1 MGADDY
7 IVKPFSKTELLAR
20 IAASLRKRGL
30 AGTTVLRQAYC
41 LGDLTID
48 YADRAVIV
56 SGRPVGLSGTE
67 YKLLFELSIN
77 AGRVMTH
84 DQILRRVWG
93 RDYSGESQLLRA
105 TVKNLRRKLGDDAND
120 PRYIFTQP
128 RVGYRMDKSSQ
139 APIAVGGDSV

>member
-20 IAASLRKRGL
+20 VAASLRKRGV
-30 AGTTVLRQAYC
+30 ASATVLRQAYC
-41 LGDLTID
+41 MGDLMID
-48 YADRAVIV
+48 YADRAVTV

-77 AGRVMTH
+77 AGRAMTH

-105 TVKNLRRKLGDDAND
+105 TVKNLRRKLSDDAND

-128 RVGYRMDKSSQ
+128 RVGYRMEKGQ
-139 APIAVGGDSV
+139 